1 MIIGDGQYCSVGSA
15 NFDERSIHIN
25 LECNVLMYSEKMGE
39 KLTEEFMR
47 DLGNS
52 TEYTMEMYDSRTRS
66 QRFKTFLSLI
76 TYDQL

>member
-1 MIIGDGQYCSVGSA
+1 
-15 NFDERSIHIN
+15 
-25 LECNVLMYSEKMGE
+25 
-39 KLTEEFMR
+39 MR

>member
-1 MIIGDGQYCSVGSA
+1 
-15 NFDERSIHIN
+15 
-25 LECNVLMYSEKMGE
+25 MYSEKMGE